1 MDKESGIACGL
12 LLFIIAI
19 ATLIQGVIVYFAW
32 NWLLIDIIGVNIPD
46 IAFWQAILVG
56 LVISILFNHK

>member
-19 ATLIQGVIVYFAW
+19 AALIQGVIVYFAW
-32 NWLLIDIIGVNIPD
+32 NWLLIDIIGVGIPA
-46 IAFWQAILVG
+46 IEFWQAVLVG
-56 LVISILFNHK
+56 LVISLLFS